1 MIVLL
6 FGAWYNADI
15 KQRRRCSA
23 RFAAHNRRHHA
34 FAKIKRIASP
44 HACWPPSQHAS

>member
-15 KQRRRCSA
+15 KQRRRCW
-23 RFAAHNRRHHA
+23 RDLPLITAATTRLRRS
-34 FAKIKRIASP
+34 RE
-44 HACWPPSQHAS
+44 